1 MVEMELSLIF
11 NYVDNETMSL
21 LSNDETCLTLLRALF
36 LLLLLTVEKW
46 DNNYK
51 KKVPFLVLLH
61 MRNMLE

>member
-36 LLLLLTVEKW
+36 LLLLLLPPSFAYGGEVG
-46 DNNYK
+46 
-51 KKVPFLVLLH
+51 
-61 MRNMLE
+61 